1 MASLSQAR
9 YSYVGL
15 SFLFSFESRGEDES
29 TLGKGSLGK
38 TPRTRLVHVLVD
50 PSLTIKPQVH
60 VPQPSFG
67 SLTEITPFKDGF
79 FHHPPTLNPETAK
92 DSYREAGMRL
102 EYSPRALKLIREHRT
117 VVFEYDT
124 GGFVWIRPHKGDSLK
139 EIVTDHAFK
148 TYVVWSPYYDAYR
161 LRQAGSIK
169 FAKQAFENEDVQVQ
183 LRDFPQVRLR
193 GISIPRKV
201 NVTLYPFQRKA
212 VEFIM
217 QNNGRACV
225 FDEMGLGKTIT
236 SATALLELAK
246 KRKASRALIVA
257 PNAVVEQWRG
267 ELVEK
272 FNLEPTLVTSR
283 RTLGERMSLYNAPLV
298 VMNYEL
304 LRTDLELILQKNFDT
319 LILDEVTRVKNLD
332 TQTSEAA
339 KKLIVRNVVALTGTP
354 LENHLGELYN
364 IVNIV
369 KPGFFGRYHED
380 FLARF
385 TLKFS
390 GQGWQSSRPIVNP
403 ETLPELRR
411 ELRTISI
418 RRTKAQVLKQLPS
431 LTVQYVYTEPARNQ
445 KLIYDILQESLG
457 ETVLEE
463 YAYSESDNAG
473 PNPFTANRIR
483 FYTLLREACAD
494 ISMISGYLRRKQRE
508 NTEDAQSLR
517 ESPIFRKLLHALA
530 HLEPENA
537 KLVELKELVN
547 DLTEQGHK
555 IVVFSQFVQVVN
567 LIQEE
572 LSAESIPTLV
582 YHGQLSDDERTN
594 HLRQFIEQSE
604 YRILA
609 STDAGQFGLNL
620 QAADVVVNYDLP
632 WNPARLQQ
640 RIARLHR
647 IGQPN
652 KVLAVNFVVKGT
664 VEEHVRDI
672 LEGKRKLFRDVT
684 VSEIAES
691 EDLSL
696 DELKEVF
703 GFDMRR
709 LADKIRER
717 YGLRVESQ
725 NMRRVLNRVH

>member
-1 MASLSQAR
+1 MGGA
-9 YSYVGL
+9 
-15 SFLFSFESRGEDES
+15 
-29 TLGKGSLGK
+29 TGKK
-38 TPRTRLVHVLVD
+38 TQRVRLLHVLVD

-79 FHHPPTLNPETAK
+79 FHHPPTLNPEIAK
-92 DSYREAGMRL
+92 DSYRQAGLRL

-117 VVFEYDT
+117 VIFEYDPY
-124 GGFVWIRPHKGDSLK
+124 GFVWIRPLKDDSPR
-139 EIVTDHAFK
+139 EIVSDHTFK

-161 LRQAGSIK
+161 LRQAGSVEY
-169 FAKQAFENEDVQVQ
+169 AKQAFESEGVQVH
-183 LRDFPQVRLR
+183 LKNFPQSEIRFR
-193 GISIPRKV
+193 GISVPRKV
-201 NVTLYPFQRKA
+201 NVTLYPFQRRA
-212 VEFIM
+212 VEFIL
-217 QNNGRACV
+217 QNNGRACL

-236 SATALLELAK
+236 ATTALLDLVR

-283 RTLGERMSLYNAPLV
+283 RTLRERMSLYNAPLV

-319 LILDEVTRVKNLD
+319 LILDEVTRVKNWD

-339 KKLIVRNVVALTGTP
+339 KKLIVRNLIALTGTP

-364 IVNIV
+364 IVSIV
-369 KPGFFGRYHED
+369 KPGFFGRYNED

-418 RRTKAQVLKQLPS
+418 RRTKAQVLKQLPA

-445 KLIYDILQESLG
+445 KVIYDILQESLG

-463 YAYSESDNAG
+463 YAYSTSDKKG

-494 ISMISGYLRRKQRE
+494 ISMIAGYLRRKQRE
-508 NTEDAQSLR
+508 NTEDTQTLR
-517 ESPIFRKLLHALA
+517 QSPIFRKLIHALA

-547 DLTEQGHK
+547 ELTEQGHK

-572 LSAESIPTLV
+572 LSAEGIPTLV
-582 YHGQLSDDERTN
+582 YHGQLSDDDRTK
-594 HLRQFIEQSE
+594 HLKQFMEQRE

-664 VEEHVRDI
+664 VEEHVRDV
-672 LEGKRKLFRDVT
+672 LERKRKLFRDVT

-696 DELKEVF
+696 DELKEIF

-717 YGLRVESQ
+717 YGLRVESS
-725 NMRRVLNRVH
+725 NMNRILNRAH

>member
-1 MASLSQAR
+1 MGGA
-9 YSYVGL
+9 
-15 SFLFSFESRGEDES
+15 
-29 TLGKGSLGK
+29 TGKK
-38 TPRTRLVHVLVD
+38 TQRVRLLHVLVD
-50 PSLTIKPQVH
+50 PSLAIKPQVH

-79 FHHPPTLNPETAK
+79 FHHPPTLNPEIAK
-92 DSYREAGMRL
+92 DSYRQAGLRL

-117 VVFEYDT
+117 VIFEYDPY
-124 GGFVWIRPHKGDSLK
+124 GFVWIRPLKDDSPR
-139 EIVTDHAFK
+139 EIVSDHTFK

-161 LRQAGSIK
+161 LRQAGSVEY
-169 FAKQAFENEDVQVQ
+169 AKQAFESEGVQVH
-183 LRDFPQVRLR
+183 LKNFPQSEIRFR
-193 GISIPRKV
+193 SISVPRKV
-201 NVTLYPFQRKA
+201 NVTLYPFQRRA
-212 VEFIM
+212 VEFIL
-217 QNNGRACV
+217 QNNGRACL

-236 SATALLELAK
+236 ATTALLDLVR

-283 RTLGERMSLYNAPLV
+283 RTLRERMSLYNAPLV

-319 LILDEVTRVKNLD
+319 LILDEVTRVKNWD

-339 KKLIVRNVVALTGTP
+339 KKLIVRNLIALTGTP

-364 IVNIV
+364 IVSIV
-369 KPGFFGRYHED
+369 KPGFFGRYNED

-418 RRTKAQVLKQLPS
+418 RRTKAQVLKQLPA

-445 KLIYDILQESLG
+445 KVIYDILQESLG

-463 YAYSESDNAG
+463 YAYSTSDKKG

-494 ISMISGYLRRKQRE
+494 ISMIAGYLRRKQRE
-508 NTEDAQSLR
+508 NTEDTQTLR
-517 ESPIFRKLLHALA
+517 QSPIFRKLIHALA

-547 DLTEQGHK
+547 ELTEQGHK

-572 LSAESIPTLV
+572 LSAEGIPTLV
-582 YHGQLSDDERTN
+582 YHGQLSDDDRTK
-594 HLRQFIEQSE
+594 HLKQFMEQRE

-664 VEEHVRDI
+664 VEEHVRDV
-672 LEGKRKLFRDVT
+672 LERKRKLFRDVT

-696 DELKEVF
+696 DELKEIF

-717 YGLRVESQ
+717 YGLRVESS
-725 NMRRVLNRVH
+725 NMNRILNRAH